1 MICLANRSSL
11 NPGPRVKKRFSCG
24 GRAVPGAWRTLGAD
38 LSAAQDTRTMPKA
51 HPRPW
56 HRGSVFG
63 DGLRR
68 PLDRGQRATFNYLVK
83 AHRRAGRLT
92 ACAKDVAEALLR
104 RLGTSGQLDPTHER
118 IAEDA
123 DCDTRTVRRALD
135 ALRAVGLVI
144 WQCRLVRDGW
154 RCAQTSSAYMLLTPA
169 GNPPEFRAARCG
181 GQNVR
186 ETKTLMNQGLTY
198 LPLMSDRDREAAKV
212 ALARRR
218 AAVEARLLGK
228 GTVG

>member
-1 MICLANRSSL
+1 
-11 NPGPRVKKRFSCG
+11 
-24 GRAVPGAWRTLGAD
+24 
-38 LSAAQDTRTMPKA
+38 MPTP

-63 DGLRR
+63 DGARR

-154 RCAQTSSAYMLLTPA
+154 RAVQTSNAYMLLTPA

-181 GQNVR
+181 GQNGR
-186 ETKTLMNQGLTY
+186 ETKSLMNQRLTY
-198 LPLMSDRDREAAKV
+198 LPQMSDYDRDAARD
-212 ALARRR
+212 ALAQRR
-218 AAVEARLLGK
+218 AVIEGRMLK
-228 GTVG
+228 RE